1 MIASEYSELWKS
13 LTSSRPGWPFGYHY
27 CLFLAPYPLI
37 FSLLLLHNKRLYVGE
52 ARRTMY
58 CSPLT
63 AEIVRWFSL
72 GGFGTNQNPS
82 SGCLGWKTRRYC
94 LFQDLKKSYCLPKS
108 QEFETCVCS
117 TQVKSSQQVKALG
130 RWDGSLSFFLSVHTN
145 VSKKH
150 LNVTPET
157 WKWHVHIWADYGL
170 MG

>member
-1 MIASEYSELWKS
+1 MWASLFLTRFSQDGQLKLTLIQTSLTYDVRVTHTKVIASEYSELWKS

-63 AEIVRWFSL
+63 AEIVSWFSL

-94 LFQDLKKSYCLPKS
+94 LFQDLKKFYCLPKS
-108 QEFETCVCS
+108 
-117 TQVKSSQQVKALG
+117 
-130 RWDGSLSFFLSVHTN
+130 
-145 VSKKH
+145 
-150 LNVTPET
+150 
-157 WKWHVHIWADYGL
+157 
-170 MG
+170 